1 MHTITAAAA
10 RTTAWRWPVILLGI
24 SGLRLD
30 RGTRH
35 RPARLLLFVLT
46 AALYYLLTP
55 VLTTPAVATAYAAT
69 VWVLYYGGLSLTLGG
84 PGRTALIARFGED
97 RAYGLYEVALGVLF
111 MNQGFAQ
118 AVVIHA
124 YGDSLPAAVP
134 SWAAYA
140 AGAALMAV
148 GTFYKLWAART
159 AGLDTYYCRDMFMG
173 RLLGDTSELVVAGPY
188 RHLRNPMYGAG
199 NLHAYGWALW
209 SHSLEGL
216 AVAAAFQLGIYL
228 FYHLCERPFIERAY
242 VRK

>member
-1 MHTITAAAA
+1 MHTITTA
-10 RTTAWRWPVILLGI
+10 RAGTWRLPVILLGI

-30 RGTRH
+30 RGTRY

-55 VLTTPAVATAYAAT
+55 VLTAPAVATAYAGT
-69 VWVLYYGGLSLTLGG
+69 VWLLYYGGLCLTLGG
-84 PGRTALIARFGED
+84 PVRTALIARFGED
-97 RAYGLYEVALGVLF
+97 RAYALYEVALGLLF

-124 YGDSLPAAVP
+124 HGDSLPAAVP

-140 AGAALMAV
+140 TGAALMAV
-148 GTFYKLWAART
+148 GTFYKVWAART
-159 AGLDTYYCRDMFMG
+159 AGLDTYYCRDMFTG
-173 RLLGDTSELVVAGPY
+173 RPLTDASELVAAGPY

-209 SHSLEGL
+209 SGSLAGL
-216 AVAAAFQLGIYL
+216 AFAAAFQAGIYL
-228 FYHLCERPFIERAY
+228 FYHLCERPFIQRAY
-242 VRK
+242 VRR